1 MKKSLGLNAAKRM
14 MSVSLAS
21 GALLLASAGV
31 ASAQEASQ
39 ALVGNSVGVVA
50 GYDLDRE
57 FPLVGID
64 GRFTFALAPQLA
76 VSINPSIN
84 YFFAGSSEFFG
95 ASSEAT
101 VLQFDLNA
109 LLHLALDAVVT
120 PYVGAGMAIG
130 YAEARIVNSNGDVIA
145 SSDDTALAANFLV
158 GATFD
163 TGSQIAPYVQG
174 RMTFDEESVFSLMV
188 GLNYGF

>member
-57 FPLVGID
+57 FPLLGID

>member
-31 ASAQEASQ
+31 VSAQEASQ

-50 GYDLDRE
+50 GYDIDRE
-57 FPLVGID
+57 FPLLGLD

-145 SSDDTALAANFLV
+145 SSDDTALSPNFLV

-163 TGSQIAPYVQG
+163 TGSQLAPYVQG

-188 GLNYGF
+188 GLNVGF